1 MHSVAPTGRT
11 FRRTALRLPVEP
23 LTPVLVLL
31 LGVLMAVLVG
41 WRGVDALR
49 QSNVDALAARGRW
62 MAFAISATL
71 EQKPRD
77 EWQETLSRVS
87 GKVRALET
95 FVLAADGTVLATAT
109 NHSLAQ
115 STLLELRD
123 LGSGSS
129 SELEKLYPEGILVR
143 VQAQKIG
150 PEQEA
155 ARPTLL
161 VLVQDAASPPEVSA
175 YLASLLA
182 ACVMF
187 IAVACLAGY
196 LMARDGS
203 RDVAFVT
210 ARVRAMAHS
219 PDEPLV
225 DPLPLRAL
233 DDVGVLTAAFNDL
246 LARYRSAEARYVANV
261 ERTRQADR
269 DRAAFLAAVS
279 HEFYTPLNA
288 ILGFADVLLA
298 EVDGPLEPDVR
309 EEVEQIRDS
318 GRHLKELIDDIVQF
332 SALEGGQLR
341 LKKKLADLVPLAG
354 EVVREASVIAHEKGI
369 TIEFHAPLP
378 IQADVDGLR
387 MRQVLGNLVGNA
399 VKFTERGGVVVEV
412 GRRGRSPMVTVTDT
426 GPGISSAE
434 RSFVF
439 EEFAQAEAGRRAGSS
454 GSGLG
459 LAIARRLV
467 QLHGGSIELE
477 SELGQGSVFRV
488 VLPEPGAVERFG
500 VRLRL

>member
-1 MHSVAPTGRT
+1 MHSVAPTDRT
-11 FRRTALRLPVEP
+11 FRRTALRVPVEP
-23 LTPVLVLL
+23 LTPLLVLL
-31 LGVLMAVLVG
+31 FGALVAVLVG
-41 WRGVDALR
+41 VCGVNALR
-49 QSNVDALAARGRW
+49 QANHDATEARARW
-62 MAFAISATL
+62 LGFGIAETL
-71 EQKPRD
+71 QQKPRA
-77 EWQETLSRVS
+77 EWQEMLSRMS
-87 GKVRALET
+87 GKVRAVEC

-109 NHSLAQ
+109 NHTRSPA
-115 STLLELRD
+115 TLLELRD
-123 LGSGSS
+123 LGRGDPRDIPNVH
-129 SELEKLYPEGILVR
+129 LEST
-143 VQAQKIG
+143 KIG
-150 PEQEA
+150 TVDGAPDS
-155 ARPTLL
+155 RPTLL
-161 VLVQDAASPPEVSA
+161 VLVEGSASPPEVSA
-175 YLASLLA
+175 YLTSLLSA
-182 ACVMF
+182 SVMF
-187 IAVACLAGY
+187 LAVACLAGY

-210 ARVRAMAHS
+210 ARVRTMAQS
-219 PDEPLV
+219 PDDPLV

-246 LARYRSAEARYVANV
+246 LARYRSAEGRYAANV

-288 ILGFADVLLA
+288 ILGFTDVLLA
-298 EVDGPLEPDVR
+298 EVDGPLQPDAR

-354 EVVREASVIAHEKGI
+354 EVVREASVVAHEKGI
-369 TIEFHAPLP
+369 TIDFHAPQP

-399 VKFTERGGVVVEV
+399 VKFTERGGVVIEV
-412 GRRGRSPMVTVTDT
+412 ARRGRSPMITVTDT
-426 GPGISSAE
+426 GPGISAIE
-434 RSFVF
+434 RSYVF
-439 EEFAQAEAGRRAGSS
+439 EEFAQAEAGRRAGLS

-467 QLHGGSIELE
+467 LLHGGSIELE
-477 SELGQGSVFRV
+477 SEVGKGSTFRV
-488 VLPEPGAVERFG
+488 LLPEPGAVERFG
-500 VRLRL
+500 VGPRI